1 MRYAVVLLWNIYV
14 GIVYW
19 SNLRCP
25 TGRGMRRKTIII
37 DNLIWISILIMKSMY
52 KKIYVNLYS
61 SPHSVVTCKGT
72 QSSWRLYVTN
82 HRASN
87 PDDTP
92 LARTHHHNH
101 PTNSTIVT
109 HAPDVVITCSLMRE
123 LPRAIPCEGR
133 YRGTTCPRAESIS
146 HECGVMPTPEPT
158 ISAKR
163 TSVVLCLYHLWL
175 VLDDWFWDF
184 EIYFCLNLDFDNFLS
199 DKQAASFTISHKQ
212 RHISTSIS
220 RAC

>member
-123 LPRAIPCEGR
+123 LPRAIPLRRQVPRDYLSKSRKYLARVWCDANARAHNFGKTYECR
-133 YRGTTCPRAESIS
+133 TLPLAPMTCTR
-146 HECGVMPTPEPT
+146 
-158 ISAKR
+158 
-163 TSVVLCLYHLWL
+163 WL
-175 VLDDWFWDF
+175 ILRFWN
-184 EIYFCLNLDFDNFLS
+184 ILLS
-199 DKQAASFTISHKQ
+199 GI
-212 RHISTSIS
+212 
-220 RAC
+220 